1 MLRTAKGMSMLDLF
15 FKQSRLAEEKVRSFL
30 KRAQAGPPPGP
41 PPGPP
46 GGMPPGPPG
55 MPPGPQGPPPG
66 PPGMPPGP
74 QGPPPPPWDP
84 MAPPGVPKNPPSAQR
99 TPNQLPYTQRAQL
112 QGKAYEM
119 DPLATTQ
126 GLGILNHD
134 AKQNPRRFTLG
145 QRMTETPA
153 AVSRHIKSALSRVKQ
168 QQMLEGRV
176 QRDPREG
183 RLQNEEINR
192 AIMRKADSNDLLG
205 GRSDEIARYMARKR
219 IALALAQVNK
229 V

>member
-1 MLRTAKGMSMLDLF
+1 
-15 FKQSRLAEEKVRSFL
+15 
-30 KRAQAGPPPGP
+30 
-41 PPGPP
+41 
-46 GGMPPGPPG
+46 
-55 MPPGPQGPPPG
+55 
-66 PPGMPPGP
+66 MPPGP

-84 MAPPGVPKNPPSAQR
+84 MAPPGMPKNPPSAQR
-99 TPNQLPYTQRAQL
+99 TPNQLPYAQRAQL

-126 GLGILNHD
+126 GLDILNHD

-153 AVSRHIKSALSRVKQ
+153 AVSRHIKSALSRAKQ
-168 QQMLEGRV
+168 QQMLDGRIH
-176 QRDPREG
+176 RDPREG

-192 AIMRKADSNDLLG
+192 AIMDGAASNAEQVAHSHVHDLLG
-205 GRSDEIARYMARKR
+205 GRNDEIARYMARKR
-219 IALALAQVNK
+219 IAYALAQVHK

>member
-1 MLRTAKGMSMLDLF
+1 MLNLF
-15 FKQSRLAEEKVRSFL
+15 FEQSRLAEEKVRSFL

-55 MPPGPQGPPPG
+55 MPPGPQGPPP
-66 PPGMPPGP
+66 
-74 QGPPPPPWDP
+74 PPWDP
-84 MAPPGVPKNPPSAQR
+84 MAPPGMPKNPPSAQR
-99 TPNQLPYTQRAQL
+99 TPNQLPYAQRAQL

-126 GLGILNHD
+126 GLDILNHD

-168 QQMLEGRV
+168 QQMLDGRIH
-176 QRDPREG
+176 RDPREG

-192 AIMRKADSNDLLG
+192 AIMDGAASNAEQVAHSHVHDLLG
-205 GRSDEIARYMARKR
+205 GRNDEIARYMARKR
-219 IALALAQVNK
+219 IAYALAQVHK